1 LLYEGSRLILWAVPF
16 FLPTPLPP
24 SLPPSLPLSLPPCP
38 QEAHGERPVD
48 APDLDRFVFCRVL
61 QDCYNVQVGREE
73 GGSMGT
79 KEGRGGGLEGKA
91 GDRY

>member
-1 LLYEGSRLILWAVPF
+1 
-16 FLPTPLPP
+16 
-24 SLPPSLPLSLPPCP
+24 
-38 QEAHGERPVD
+38 
-48 APDLDRFVFCRVL
+48 VL